1 MTPIDRVDKAL
12 DAALEMTFPASDP
25 VAVFVASK
33 RDQALVMAG
42 SILLAGAAVMAL
54 TGCEEIPQDARKPFA
69 GPEETKAYLG
79 EPFKG
84 DKAAYDKALDLRAA
98 TQDDYERL
106 RPEAK

>member
-33 RDQALVMAG
+33 REALVMAG
-42 SILLAGAAVMAL
+42 TILLAGAAVMAL
-54 TGCEEIPQDARKPFA
+54 TACEEIPQDARKPFA
-69 GPEETKAYLG
+69 GPEETKAYVG

-84 DKAAYDKALDLRAA
+84 DKAAYDRALELRAA

-106 RPEAK
+106 RPEPK